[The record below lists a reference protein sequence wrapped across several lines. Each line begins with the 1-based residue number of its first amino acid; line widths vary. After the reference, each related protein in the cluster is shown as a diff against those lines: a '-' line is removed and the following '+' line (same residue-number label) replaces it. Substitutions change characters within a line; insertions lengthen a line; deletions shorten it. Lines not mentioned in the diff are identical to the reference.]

1 MQANSF
7 ILVRYIYTFCFCACI
22 VRLVAKKKNEGE
34 EMEGHLKKGEIF
46 NGKKSRTLRHYSVV
60 FRCMING
67 VIFYSKLWRVCKRQS
82 NGPDLSQP
90 LRYNGHVY
98 WSALW

>member
-1 MQANSF
+1 MYSK
-7 ILVRYIYTFCFCACI
+7 TSSK
-22 VRLVAKKKNEGE
+22 KKKNEGE

>member
-7 ILVRYIYTFCFCACI
+7 ILVRYIYTCCFCACI
-22 VRLVAKKKNEGE
+22 VRLVAKKNEGE
-34 EMEGHLKKGEIF
+34 EMEGHFKKGEIF
-46 NGKKSRTLRHYSVV
+46 NGKKSRTLRHYSVI

>member
-34 EMEGHLKKGEIF
+34 EMEGHLKKRRNFQWKE
-46 NGKKSRTLRHYSVV
+46 KSY
-60 FRCMING
+60 I
-67 VIFYSKLWRVCKRQS
+67 K
-82 NGPDLSQP
+82 
-90 LRYNGHVY
+90 
-98 WSALW
+98 AL

>member
-1 MQANSF
+1 MLFLCMYSK
-7 ILVRYIYTFCFCACI
+7 TSS
-22 VRLVAKKKNEGE
+22 KKKNEGE